1 MAATSMKPERSRVA
15 KPEDP
20 NAITESSTYPSVSD
34 PVVSLRRA
42 NAELEMLYAIEQ
54 QVNTA
59 DALGDLIGAVLERVC
74 ASMGFAMAAALVVQN
89 GRAEVITVEQGKGPT
104 NRSLPL
110 ADAERLIASHRLPER
125 RMIDAAVSGDELLFE
140 SMGVSLVESFS
151 APLSDGTAHCGLVQA
166 LSPVDL
172 PETEHAALRRVGLLA
187 QQLGRAIVLR
197 RDREA
202 LLRAERMALLGQSL
216 GEILHDMRTPIM
228 AVSGFIDVMAGA
240 ESQELRREYAERA
253 SRGLEQMERMVQ
265 DVLAF
270 ARGRREVL
278 LGKVHVQRFVED
290 VREML
295 VLELQSAGVSLE
307 IHTEF
312 TGTARFDESK
322 MKRVLWN
329 MARNACQAG
338 SKKFCWRIE
347 RAGEYLV
354 FECEDDGPGIPEA
367 LRGRLFESFATHGKE
382 GGTGL
387 GLSMAKKIIDAH
399 CGRIHVRAAEGH
411 GTVFRIE
418 LPI

>member
-1 MAATSMKPERSRVA
+1 MKPERSRLA
-15 KPEDP
+15 TPDHP
-20 NAITESSTYPSVSD
+20 SALTESATYPSVSD
-34 PVVSLRRA
+34 PVMTLRRA
-42 NAELEMLYAIEQ
+42 NAELEMLYAVEQ
-54 QVNTA
+54 QVNTV
-59 DALGDLIGAVLERVC
+59 DALGALMAAVLERVC
-74 ASMGFAMAAALVVQN
+74 GSMSFAMAAALVVQN
-89 GRAEVITVEQGKGPT
+89 GRAEVITVERGKPAT
-104 NRSLPL
+104 QRSIPVP
-110 ADAERLIASHRLPER
+110 DAERLIAGHRLPER
-125 RMIDAAVSGDELLFE
+125 RMVDAAVSSDELLFE
-140 SMGVSLVESFS
+140 TGELSLVDSYS
-151 APLSDGTAHCGLVQA
+151 APLSDGIAHCGVVQA
-166 LSPVDL
+166 LSPMDL
-172 PETEHAALRRVGLLA
+172 PDGEHAVLRRLGLLA

-197 RDREA
+197 REREA
-202 LLRAERMALLGQSL
+202 LLRTERMALLGQSL
-216 GEILHDMRTPIM
+216 GAILHDMRTPLM
-228 AVSGFIDVMAGA
+228 AVAGYIDVMAGA

-278 LGKVHVQRFVED
+278 LSKVHVQRFIEE

-307 IHTEF
+307 IHAQF

-322 MKRVLWN
+322 VKRVLWN
-329 MARNACQAG
+329 LARNASQAG
-338 SKKFCWRIE
+338 AKKFSWRIT
-347 RAGEYLV
+347 RVGEYLA

-367 LRGRLFESFATHGKE
+367 LRGRLFESFATHGKD

-411 GTVFRIE
+411 GTIFCIE

>member
-1 MAATSMKPERSRVA
+1 
-15 KPEDP
+15 
-20 NAITESSTYPSVSD
+20 
-34 PVVSLRRA
+34 
-42 NAELEMLYAIEQ
+42 
-54 QVNTA
+54 
-59 DALGDLIGAVLERVC
+59 
-74 ASMGFAMAAALVVQN
+74 
-89 GRAEVITVEQGKGPT
+89 
-104 NRSLPL
+104 
-110 ADAERLIASHRLPER
+110 
-125 RMIDAAVSGDELLFE
+125 MIDAAVSGDDLLFE
-140 SMGVSLVESFS
+140 SMGLSLVESFS

-166 LSPVDL
+166 LSPIDL
-172 PETEHAALRRVGLLA
+172 PETEHAVLRRLGLLA

-197 RDREA
+197 RERET

-216 GEILHDMRTPIM
+216 GAILHDMRTPLM

-270 ARGRREVL
+270 ACGRREVL
-278 LGKVHVQRFVED
+278 LSKVHVQRFVEE

-329 MARNACQAG
+329 LARNACQAG

-347 RAGEYLV
+347 RVGEYLT

-367 LRGRLFESFATHGKE
+367 LRGRLFESFATHGKD